1 MEHQFLSRRAL
12 AAATTIAALTCG
24 SHALATGTSIV
35 GEWATVG
42 STCTGNKIT
51 IEPLS
56 LRQSELRCR
65 FRSVSRTGDVVT
77 WRGECTLAAYDPE
90 SASYFPAK
98 VVARLTG
105 QTLNVIVNDGNLG
118 EFDGRLGSFQRCSA
132 HRGVESSALSDAE
145 ARAQSH
151 KAIPI
156 PLDRGAY
163 VQTGSPCDNPPMF
176 AVSSYV
182 GEGFGVAH
190 DHCDIES
197 VKTLDSGAYALN
209 KVCTVIQMD
218 TFQSLHVTLRP
229 LNRRTYVEI
238 VDGLKPLTYRWCATG
253 VSELFTK

>member
-1 MEHQFLSRRAL
+1 MQQSRSRGAL
-12 AAATTIAALTCG
+12 AVAAMIATLTCG
-24 SHALATGTSIV
+24 SHARAAGTSIV
-35 GEWATVG
+35 GEWASIGT
-42 STCTGNKIT
+42 SCTGNKIT
-51 IEPLS
+51 IKPLS
-56 LRQSELRCR
+56 LRQSELGCR

-105 QTLNVIVNDGNLG
+105 QTLIVIVNNGNLG

-151 KAIPI
+151 EAIPI

-176 AVSSYV
+176 AVSSYD
-182 GEGFGVAH
+182 GKGFSLGH
-190 DHCDIES
+190 DYCDIES
-197 VKTLDSGAYALN
+197 MKSLDDGAYSLN
-209 KVCTVIQMD
+209 EGCTAIQMD
-218 TFQSLHVTLRP
+218 TIQPLHVKLRP
-229 LNRRTYVEI
+229 LDRRTYFEI
-238 VDGLKPLTYRWCATG
+238 VDGLKPLTYRWCAAI
-253 VSELFTK
+253 VSDLFKS